1 MITLERFAYTPMGTF
16 GVLTFDDFKCY
27 TVERPW
33 QNNDVGQSCI
43 PEGNYFIQRYTS
55 PKFGKV
61 YAIYGGTVSVY
72 PDPNCTR
79 SAVLIHPANVS
90 SDLQGCIGLGDSLGY
105 VKDQWAVLN
114 SSVTLKAF
122 YDKIHAMDN
131 IPFTITFKTVNAK

>member
-33 QNNDVGQSCI
+33 QNNAVGQSCI
-43 PEGNYFIQRYTS
+43 PEGNYFIQRYNS

-61 YAIYGGTVSVY
+61 YAFYGGTVSVY
-72 PDPNCTR
+72 ADPNYKR
-79 SAVLIHPANVS
+79 SAVLIHPANVA
-90 SDLQGCIGLGDSLGY
+90 SDLEGCVGLGDSLGF
-105 VKDQWAVLN
+105 VKNQWAVLN
-114 SSVTLKAF
+114 SGATVQTF
-122 YDKIHAMDN
+122 YNKVHAMDN